1 MTSQPE
7 TGERPDG
14 TLPTAAASGSWL
26 YGQWSAYCGWV
37 VLVTFLLDQ
46 FHKWWMILVYKIG
59 SKGRVT
65 VTPFLD
71 LVFVVNKGVSYGM
84 LTQDGHEGQWLLAGF
99 AVLTSLALW
108 IWLAKTGTGRLM
120 AASLGLIIGGAL
132 GNALDRLLIGGV
144 ADFFSLHAWGFYWY
158 VFNIADV
165 AIVAG
170 VIGLLYESFVA
181 SRSEPDSN

>member
-1 MTSQPE
+1 
-7 TGERPDG
+7 
-14 TLPTAAASGSWL
+14 
-26 YGQWSAYCGWV
+26 
-37 VLVTFLLDQ
+37 
-46 FHKWWMILVYKIG
+46 MILVSNIG

-65 VTPFLD
+65 VTSFLD

-120 AASLGLIIGGAL
+120 AGSLGLIIGGAL

-181 SRSEPDSN
+181 TRSEPDSL